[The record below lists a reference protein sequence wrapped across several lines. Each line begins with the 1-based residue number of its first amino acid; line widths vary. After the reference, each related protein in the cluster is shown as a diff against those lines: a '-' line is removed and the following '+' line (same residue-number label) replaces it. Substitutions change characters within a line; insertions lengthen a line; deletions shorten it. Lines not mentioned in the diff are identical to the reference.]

1 MRCEELHLYLTN
13 DEPHLN
19 LSIATTYLATYEQVA
34 SPEIWRIVHTT
45 QTHFLRWQ
53 YAKRLFVHC
62 YGRVHEITLGSC
74 VGTNREIREGH
85 NIEKM
90 LISGEFNWF

>member
-1 MRCEELHLYLTN
+1 MRCEEIHIHITMDN
-13 DEPHLN
+13 MPTETK
-19 LSIATTYLATYEQVA
+19 TTYLSTYECI
-34 SPEIWRIVHTT
+34 SMPKIYPIIHTT

-62 YGRVHEITLGSC
+62 YGRVHEITLGNC

-90 LISGEFNWF
+90 LISGEFDWF